1 MALSEEDASVA
12 ALAPTDEED
21 HVVGLGKAAYVG
33 HTVGYLT
40 ADGVGVFEVDVGTDV
55 GLYIVYYLA
64 EAVEAFGGLAV
75 ETDVGV
81 HVEPADFGGAF
92 DDDGSALG
100 LSDEPEDFGVA
111 VFAEDDYLLGG
122 GGLLALLVFFAY
134 AVLEMED
141 YGAGGVD
148 DVYVL
153 LLGLV
158 VGGGGLAVGSQQ
170 EVAVVELAE
179 LGVVD
184 GLQAHVLQA
193 AALGAV
199 VYDVTEAV

>member
-12 ALAPTDEED
+12 ALAPADEENY
-21 HVVGLGKAAYVG
+21 VVGLGETAYVG
-33 HTVGYLT
+33 HTVGDLT
-40 ADGVGVFEVDVGTDV
+40 ADGVGVLEVDVGTDV
-55 GLYIVYYLA
+55 GLDIVYYLT

-75 ETDVGV
+75 EADVGV
-81 HVEPADFGGAF
+81 HVESADFGGAF

-100 LSDEPEDFGVA
+100 LSDKPEDFGVA

-141 YGAGGVD
+141 YGTGGVD

-179 LGVVD
+179 LGVVY

>member
-12 ALAPTDEED
+12 ALAPADEENY
-21 HVVGLGKAAYVG
+21 VVDLGEAAYVG
-33 HTVGYLT
+33 HTVGDLT
-40 ADGVGVFEVDVGTDV
+40 ADGVGVLEVDVGTDV
-55 GLYIVYYLA
+55 GLDIVYYLT

-75 ETDVGV
+75 EADVGV
-81 HVEPADFGGAF
+81 HVESADFGGAL

-100 LSDEPEDFGVA
+100 LSDKPEDFGVA
-111 VFAEDDYLLGG
+111 VLAEDDYLLGG
-122 GGLLALLVFFAY
+122 GGLLAFLVFFAY
-134 AVLEMED
+134 AVLEVED
-141 YGAGGVD
+141 YWAGGVD

-158 VGGGGLAVGSQQ
+158 VGGGGLAVSSQQ

-179 LGVVD
+179 LGVID

-199 VYDVTEAV
+199 VYNVTEAV